1 MLVAG
6 DITPAGFAEKVSL
19 NSLRLVTFPATS
31 ENVDVMPTI
40 RDS

>member
-6 DITPAGFAEKVSL
+6 DITPADFAEKVSL

-40 RDS
+40 CDS